1 VGFHRSWSTAT
12 WYCSRCSGLKPASE
26 IHVLRREQKEVEHA
40 KKILSKILLVA
51 LVSSLALAQT
61 AWPKTVT
68 ELKLHTARNQIV
80 SISGKLENGILM
92 PELDWASTSSMA
104 CFPATEN
111 AKFQAKHVMYATI
124 IPTRSTMII
133 KVIPKDP
140 NVDLSLW
147 AYSIG
152 TTDFSTPPKV
162 PRSVSCE
169 YDAKWDRAWANKTQ
183 DHTRSVELRAVN
195 NSYNILIG
203 VSGPASTASAEFD
216 LEVLVK

>member
-1 VGFHRSWSTAT
+1 MKAFTRF
-12 WYCSRCSGLKPASE
+12 
-26 IHVLRREQKEVEHA
+26 
-40 KKILSKILLVA
+40 A
-51 LVSSLALAQT
+51 LVLAVFGATVVAQN
-61 AWPKTVT
+61 AWPAYVT
-68 ELKLHTARNQIV
+68 KLKLHTARDQIV
-80 SISGKLENGILM
+80 SISGKIENGVDM
-92 PELDWASTSSMA
+92 PDLSWASTSSMA

-111 AKFQAKHVMYATI
+111 AKFQSKHVMFATI

-152 TTDFSTPPKV
+152 TTDYSTPPKV

-183 DHTRSVELRAVN
+183 DHTRSVELRAVG

-203 VSGPASTASAEFD
+203 VSGPATTKAADFD